1 MITVLA
7 LWLCGL
13 CAVSLYRSIPEKGM
27 RQDIYDVT
35 LGVMSASVLVVSATV
50 LVVSLISPPG
60 VHPVGLP
67 PGWAGW

>member
-1 MITVLA
+1 MLTILA
-7 LWLCGL
+7 LWVCGL
-13 CAVSLYRSIPEKGM
+13 CALSLYRSIPAKGM

-35 LGVMSASVLVVSATV
+35 LGIMSTSVLVVSATV
-50 LVVSLISPPG
+50 LVVSLIASPG